1 MLHKTGEKILKP
13 FFLMYLILA
22 LICSSVISASEA
34 FWFESQKNDGLCS
47 SGYFSVIS
55 NNIDWLTGEIF
66 TLKKANSHSNS
77 LPRNRL
83 LRILTFAGIISIAVY
98 LVGAKQKTVKNNY
111 ILIIKSLVTLN
122 LRI

>member
-34 FWFESQKNDGLCS
+34 FWFEFPKNDSLCS
-47 SGYFSVIS
+47 SGYFSVTS
-55 NNIDWLTGEIF
+55 NNIDWLTGEII
-66 TLKKANSHSNS
+66 TLKKANDHSNS

-83 LRILTFAGIISIAVY
+83 FRILTFTGIISIAVY
-98 LVGAKQKTVKNNY
+98 LAEAKQKTVKNDY
-111 ILIIKSLVTLN
+111 IPIIKSIVTLN